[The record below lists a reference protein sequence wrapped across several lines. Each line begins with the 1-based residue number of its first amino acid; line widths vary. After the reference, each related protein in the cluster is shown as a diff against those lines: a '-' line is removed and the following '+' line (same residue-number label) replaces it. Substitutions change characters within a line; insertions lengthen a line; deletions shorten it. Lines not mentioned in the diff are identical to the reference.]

1 MYEVCKDTF
10 GAISL
15 STLPKYEDLLPAI
28 PAPDIAAITLSDAF
42 HRLVEK
48 FCEYSDDL
56 TVAQVQ
62 YCMYTGSL
70 PLTSIILFTPD
81 LQYKCTYIVFLSAAV

>member
-10 GAISL
+10 GAISS

-28 PAPDIAAITLSDAF
+28 PATDIAAIQLSDGF

-62 YCMYTGSL
+62 HCI
-70 PLTSIILFTPD
+70 LTDYP
-81 LQYKCTYIVFLSAAV
+81 